1 MRKKVFEKV
10 TDENAT
16 VLWATFCDA
25 RAMAEELFK
34 KPRYR
39 DTSIFFKDC
48 FISTCIATW
57 LSIML
62 KWDDLPSEYRERL
75 SEELEE
81 NYSHGYHS
89 LYICRYVFFRSLC
102 EVTIGVP
109 SPANAKASAWI
120 SPVETE
126 ISRNSF

>member
-1 MRKKVFEKV
+1 MQTAVKMQIKIKVKMRKKVFEKV

-89 LYICRYVFFRSLC
+89 LYICRYVFYVLC
-102 EVTIGVP
+102 V
-109 SPANAKASAWI
+109 KLQ
-120 SPVETE
+120 
-126 ISRNSF
+126 

>member
-1 MRKKVFEKV
+1 MRMLRFFGQLFVMPGQRLRSYLKSLGIV
-10 TDENAT
+10 TQ
-16 VLWATFCDA
+16 V
-25 RAMAEELFK
+25 
-34 KPRYR
+34 Y
-39 DTSIFFKDC
+39 FKDC

-89 LYICRYVFFRSLC
+89 LYICRYVF
-102 EVTIGVP
+102 
-109 SPANAKASAWI
+109 
-120 SPVETE
+120 
-126 ISRNSF
+126 SFSV